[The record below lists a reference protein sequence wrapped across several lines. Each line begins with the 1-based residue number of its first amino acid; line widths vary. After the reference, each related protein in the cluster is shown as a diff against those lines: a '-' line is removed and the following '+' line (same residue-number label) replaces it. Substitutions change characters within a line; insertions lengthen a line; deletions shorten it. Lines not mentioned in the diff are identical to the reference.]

1 MDRTE
6 DIVAAAD
13 AAGAGLAIQVG
24 RFDDIDLAGGSP
36 AAVRAVLGQHPEGR
50 PQALPCRQL
59 DARLDTAV
67 SKGEAITGR
76 DPRRGVA
83 EIVHGLAP
91 RGDLQNT
98 VFKLR
103 IVGQIPLQLVV
114 APSRRQAGDA
124 AVADKI
130 RTVAGFEEPGLRIQ
144 LGVIELVAPD
154 ERQQVAVADRKGRRY
169 LERRVVDVEVGPGGG
184 IRLRNLDRLD
194 RLERLVAIF
203 RGTGRQRHQGGQ
215 SRDKAWQ
222 SSRTGHHRLSLK
234 YGKPEGLRRICCV
247 KLARGGTSL
256 PGLMAPPKMILEK
269 RGYLHVVI
277 FGYQDYQTLTALSIF
292 FRPRQNHSRASCV
305 GSGSLWLS
313 GGLGR

>member
-91 RGDLQNT
+91 RGDLQDT

-124 AVADKI
+124 AVADEI
-130 RTVAGFEEPGLRIQ
+130 RTVAGLEEPGLRIQ
-144 LGVIELVAPD
+144 LGVNRSPSLTGKVVGISSVGLSMLKLV
-154 ERQQVAVADRKGRRY
+154 
-169 LERRVVDVEVGPGGG
+169 RVVVSAAGISIDSIASSGWSRSSAVQADNATRVARAATKRVNPRGPGIIGYPS
-184 IRLRNLDRLD
+184 
-194 RLERLVAIF
+194 E
-203 RGTGRQRHQGGQ
+203 TE
-215 SRDKAWQ
+215 SPKA
-222 SSRTGHHRLSLK
+222 
-234 YGKPEGLRRICCV
+234 
-247 KLARGGTSL
+247 
-256 PGLMAPPKMILEK
+256 
-269 RGYLHVVI
+269 
-277 FGYQDYQTLTALSIF
+277 
-292 FRPRQNHSRASCV
+292 
-305 GSGSLWLS
+305 
-313 GGLGR
+313 